1 MSNLNSSSTTT
12 SLNSLPPA
20 PPATPAS
27 SFGSNITDSF
37 NKLTSTVTE
46 AASDLTERASD
57 TASSLTNQ
65 ASDAVSSGINTL
77 NNDVSSLTGTE
88 PEQPVIMEEPVNQP
102 LSEVVSA
109 ETLNNIPSTETLNN
123 IPSAETFGPTKVTRK
138 RCRNG
143 TRKDKNGDCQ
153 PKQAKQTKHR
163 KGSVKVHNMTAKYHE
178 LKLENNILIKQQ
190 KKAINLTKKL
200 MSFLTLQ

>member
-1 MSNLNSSSTTT
+1 MSNLNSSTTT

-88 PEQPVIMEEPVNQP
+88 PEQPVNQP

-178 LKLENNILIKQQ
+178 LKLENNILIRQQ

>member
-1 MSNLNSSSTTT
+1 MSNQNSSTVTT

-37 NKLTSTVTE
+37 NKISSTVT
-46 AASDLTERASD
+46 DLTERASD
-57 TASSLTNQ
+57 TATSLTTQ
-65 ASDAVSSGINTL
+65 ASDAVNTL
-77 NNDVSSLTGTE
+77 SNEVSSLTE
-88 PEQPVIMEEPVNQP
+88 PEPVVEEEQVQVTEEVNQP
-102 LSEVVSA
+102 EVASAESSA
-109 ETLNNIPSTETLNN
+109 ETLANIPS
-123 IPSAETFGPTKVTRK
+123 SQETFGPSKRK

-143 TRKDKNGDCQ
+143 TRKDKDGNCQ

-163 KGSVKVHNMTAKYHE
+163 KSAVKSHHMTAKYHE
-178 LKLENNILIKQQ
+178 LKLENNILIRQQ

-200 MSFLTLQ
+200 MSFLTLQN

>member
-1 MSNLNSSSTTT
+1 MSNQNSSSITP
-12 SLNSLPPA
+12 SLNSPTPA

-57 TASSLTNQ
+57 TATSLTNQ

-88 PEQPVIMEEPVNQP
+88 PEPVVENVEEQVKTKEEVNQP
-102 LSEVVSA
+102 EVTSE
-109 ETLNNIPSTETLNN
+109 ETLANIPSE
-123 IPSAETFGPTKVTRK
+123 ETFGPTKVTRK

-178 LKLENNILIKQQ
+178 LKLENNILIRQQ

-200 MSFLTLQ
+200 MSFLTLQN

>member
-1 MSNLNSSSTTT
+1 MSNLNSSTVTP
-12 SLNSLPPA
+12 SLNSPPPA
-20 PPATPAS
+20 PQSTPSS

-57 TASSLTNQ
+57 TANSLTNQ

-77 NNDVSSLTGTE
+77 STDVSSLTGTE
-88 PEQPVIMEEPVNQP
+88 PEQPVVENVEEEQVKTTEEVNQP
-102 LSEVVSA
+102 EVASA
-109 ETLNNIPSTETLNN
+109 ETLANIPS
-123 IPSAETFGPTKVTRK
+123 SQETFGPSKVTRK

-153 PKQAKQTKHR
+153 PKQAKQSKHR
-163 KGSVKVHNMTAKYHE
+163 KGAVKSHHMTAKYQE
-178 LKLENNILIKQQ
+178 LKLENTILIRQQ

-200 MSFLTLQ
+200 MNFLTLQ

>member
-1 MSNLNSSSTTT
+1 MSNLNSSTVTP
-12 SLNSLPPA
+12 SLNLPPPA
-20 PPATPAS
+20 PQSTPAS

-57 TASSLTNQ
+57 TANSLTNQ

-88 PEQPVIMEEPVNQP
+88 PEQPVVENVEEVNQP
-102 LSEVVSA
+102 EVASA
-109 ETLNNIPSTETLNN
+109 ETLANIPS
-123 IPSAETFGPTKVTRK
+123 SQETFGPSKVTRK

-163 KGSVKVHNMTAKYHE
+163 KGAVKSHHMTAKYQE
-178 LKLENNILIKQQ
+178 LKLENTILIRQQ

-200 MSFLTLQ
+200 MNFLTLQN

>member
-1 MSNLNSSSTTT
+1 MSNQNSSSITP
-12 SLNSLPPA
+12 SLNSPPPA
-20 PPATPAS
+20 PPTTPAS
-27 SFGSNITDSF
+27 SFASNITDSF
-37 NKLTSTVTE
+37 NKLSSSVTD
-46 AASDLTERASD
+46 AATDLTERASD
-57 TASSLTNQ
+57 TANSLTTQ

-77 NNDVSSLTGTE
+77 SNEVSSLTGTE
-88 PEQPVIMEEPVNQP
+88 PEQPVNQP
-102 LSEVVSA
+102 LTEVASEETLANIPS
-109 ETLNNIPSTETLNN
+109 EDTLNNIPSED
-123 IPSAETFGPTKVTRK
+123 TFGPTKVTRK

-163 KGSVKVHNMTAKYHE
+163 KGSVKAHNMTAKYHE

>member
-1 MSNLNSSSTTT
+1 MSNLNSSTVTP
-12 SLNSLPPA
+12 SLNLPPPA
-20 PPATPAS
+20 PQSTPAS

-37 NKLTSTVTE
+37 NKLTSTVT
-46 AASDLTERASD
+46 DLTERASD
-57 TASSLTNQ
+57 TANSLTNQ

-88 PEQPVIMEEPVNQP
+88 PEQPVVENVEEEQVQTSEEVNQP
-102 LSEVVSA
+102 EVASA
-109 ETLNNIPSTETLNN
+109 ETLANIPS
-123 IPSAETFGPTKVTRK
+123 SQETFGPSKVTRK

-163 KGSVKVHNMTAKYHE
+163 KGAVKSHHMTAKYQE
-178 LKLENNILIKQQ
+178 LKLENTILIRQQ

-200 MSFLTLQ
+200 MNFLTLQ